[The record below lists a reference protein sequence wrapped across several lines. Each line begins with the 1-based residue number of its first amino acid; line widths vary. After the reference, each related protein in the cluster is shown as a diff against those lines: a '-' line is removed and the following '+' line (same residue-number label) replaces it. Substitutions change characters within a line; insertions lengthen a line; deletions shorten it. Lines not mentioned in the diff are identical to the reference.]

1 MIILLRIQKQIVMK
15 KFIFFLSALLLPL
28 FALDISADDENATM
42 KIPLK
47 SDSQQNLNRTLV
59 YEPIDCHYHGMMTSI
74 VTTFSN
80 DLGNVTFT
88 VTNCSTGETW
98 YDVIDSAIE
107 PQFIMPI
114 SGTDGLYE
122 IIYITENGDIYEGS
136 FYLN

>member
-1 MIILLRIQKQIVMK
+1 MRKISM
-15 KFIFFLSALLLPL
+15 FLMALLLPL
-28 FALDISADDENATM
+28 FALEMSADEEKAIIRIPITLEPEKNLTRSQGDEQ
-42 KIPLK
+42 I
-47 SDSQQNLNRTLV
+47 
-59 YEPIDCHYHGMMTSI
+59 ICHYHGMMTSI

-107 PQFIMPI
+107 PQFILPI
-114 SGTDGLYE
+114 SGTDGFYE
-122 IIYITENGDIYEGS
+122 IVYITENGDVYEGS

>member
-1 MIILLRIQKQIVMK
+1 MRKISM
-15 KFIFFLSALLLPL
+15 FLMALLLPL
-28 FALDISADDENATM
+28 FALKMSADDENATI
-42 KIPLK
+42 KIHLK
-47 SDSQQNLNRTLV
+47 VDLGKHPTRNV
-59 YEPIDCHYHGMMTSI
+59 IEEPIDCHYHGMMTSI

-80 DLGNVTFT
+80 GLGNVTFT

-114 SGTDGLYE
+114 SGTDGFYE
-122 IIYITENGDIYEGS
+122 IVYITENGDVYEGS